1 MNNIDKGP
9 AGAKT
14 FTLRTGSFLKFNNYL
29 VKIHMLIGPLQLASR
44 DQNSTKNIVSYEL

>member
-14 FTLRTGSFLKFNNYL
+14 FTLRTGSFVKLNNYL
-29 VKIHMLIGPLQLASR
+29 VKISMRFPVHLH
-44 DQNSTKNIVSYEL
+44 K